1 MSYIFRQIDDTYVVW
16 FAPANRY
23 MQLQYPAF
31 RILKDWTSKLP
42 EIQIIRNCANEFK
55 LRIGD
60 ARRFVLQVTN
70 QLQSLVSGYKEDKIV
85 GVCNEAYPL
94 PDPGT
99 SSTKN
104 YRINGKNF
112 RFRYSDA
119 DLEELIHPGFGYL
132 ENEIYEAKADH
143 SFDLYNSGNQAILQT
158 DGQTTWTCPD
168 SKPEYFIGLVNM
180 QLMNCLHNTTDAH
193 WMGAVHASAVSAGNG
208 AVLFTAPSG
217 SGKSTFAALLMNQGY
232 QVLSD
237 DFSPVSV
244 NHAKV
249 YPFPEGLSVKNRSLQ
264 ALQSYFPS
272 LGETGHSLPDDVR
285 EVFLP
290 ITNGELPAP
299 APVKA
304 IVFLQYD
311 TTVDMELIKIPNLN
325 AMDRFLQQLWLPP
338 KPEVAAS
345 FMDWYFQIPCY
356 SLKYSDTTK
365 ATESL
370 SKLFNP

>member
-1 MSYIFRQIDDTYVVW
+1 
-16 FAPANRY
+16 

-31 RILKDWTSKLP
+31 RILEDWTGKLP
-42 EIQIIRNCANEFK
+42 EIQIIHNCANEFK

-60 ARRFVLQVTN
+60 ARRLVLKVTK
-70 QLQSLVSGYKEDKIV
+70 QLQTLVSCYKEDKIV
-85 GVCNEAYPL
+85 GVCHEAYPL
-94 PDPGT
+94 PDQVT
-99 SSTKN
+99 FSTKN
-104 YRINGKNF
+104 YRINGKNL
-112 RFRYSDA
+112 RFRYSDT

-132 ENEIYEAKADH
+132 ENKISEAAADH
-143 SFDLYNSGNQAILQT
+143 CFDLFYSGNQVFLQT
-158 DGQTTWTCPD
+158 DGQTTWACPD
-168 SKPEYFIGLVNM
+168 SKPEHFIGLVNM
-180 QLMNCLHNTTDAH
+180 QLLNCLHNTTDAH
-193 WMGAVHASAVSAGNG
+193 WMGAVHASAVSASNG

-217 SGKSTFAALLMNQGY
+217 SGKSTLAAMLMHQGY

-264 ALQSYFPS
+264 ALQSCFPS
-272 LGETGHSLPDDVR
+272 LAETGDSLPDDVR

-299 APVKA
+299 ARVKA

-311 TTVDMELIKIPNLN
+311 TTVDLELKKIPNLN

-345 FMDWYFQIPCY
+345 FMDWYFQIPCF